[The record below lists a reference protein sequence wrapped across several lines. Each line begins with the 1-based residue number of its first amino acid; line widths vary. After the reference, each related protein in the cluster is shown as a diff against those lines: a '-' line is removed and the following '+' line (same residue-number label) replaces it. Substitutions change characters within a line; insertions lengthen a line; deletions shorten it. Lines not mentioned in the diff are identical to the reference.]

1 MLKSHTD
8 RSNHEA
14 PCIQIKPEP
23 LEHYSIPLVCRWV
36 VERIF
41 LLPCRIGDAGR
52 LACLSAREHERG
64 RQVAFFN
71 QCVSHEQRIQW
82 VMI

>member
-1 MLKSHTD
+1 MML
-8 RSNHEA
+8 
-14 PCIQIKPEP
+14 IKPETP
-23 LEHYSIPLVCRWV
+23 EHYSIPPVCRWV
-36 VERIF
+36 AERIF

-64 RQVAFFN
+64 RHVAFFN
-71 QCVSHEQRIQW
+71 QGVFHEQRIQW